1 MKRGFT
7 FLLVLAILLAQA
19 PGAWA
24 EVADPLTKIHKT
36 VHMSLEDAA
45 ALLADASEDTA
56 AELLALVEDLRA
68 CEGIYV
74 QEREADDYEAYT
86 ATLEI
91 WLEKGEP
98 RCAVDYT
105 NYMGML
111 SRYPAPITRAE
122 KGAGFHTEPSDGIQA
137 FQIDFD
143 AENMHIVWGDGAC
156 DYRLHKWSGDPKE
169 LEDTPFDETEDY
181 DFVVS
186 LLQQLVPKDAESR
199 IAYQAETKTLSLYFC
214 EKDRPRWFL
223 LERLDNNREALLQL
237 EEPLKQA
244 SDMAKS
250 YLDIFL
256 KDLFDPVPEP
266 SCIIAFVDHLRD
278 DSNYTDNDLIV
289 EVKDG
294 KVVYNIARNVK
305 KESVPSSAPTVGE
318 KNALKTAKQYLE
330 YTPFSYEGLVKQ
342 LEYEGYTHS
351 QAVYGADHCGA
362 NWKQEAVAMAKR
374 YLEVSS
380 FSYQGLID
388 QLEYEGFTH
397 EQAVYGADRTY
408 R

>member
-1 MKRGFT
+1 MKRFFT
-7 FLLVLAILLAQA
+7 FMLALAMLLTFV
-19 PGAWA
+19 PGARA
-24 EVADPLTKIHKT
+24 EVADPLTKIHET

-143 AENMHIVWGDGAC
+143 AENMHIVWGDGTC

-181 DFVVS
+181 DYVVS
-186 LLQQLVPKDAESR
+186 HLQQLVPKDAESS
-199 IAYQAETKTLSLYFC
+199 IIYQSDTKTLSLYFC

-305 KESVPSSAPTVGE
+305 KESAPSSAPTVGE

-330 YTPFSYEGLVKQ
+330 YIPFSYEGLVKQ

>member
-1 MKRGFT
+1 MKRVFT
-7 FLLVLAILLAQA
+7 FLLLSAILLTLT

-24 EVADPLTKIHKT
+24 AETDPLTKIQET
-36 VHMSLEDAA
+36 VHMNLADAA

-56 AELLALVEDLRA
+56 AELLALTEDLRA

-122 KGAGFHTEPSDGIQA
+122 KGSGFHTEPSDGVQT

-143 AENMHIVWGDGAC
+143 TENMHIVWGDGSC

-186 LLQQLVPKDAESR
+186 LLRQLVPKDAESR

-237 EEPLKQA
+237 EEPLKEA
-244 SDMAKS
+244 SDVAKS
-250 YLDIFL
+250 YMDIFL
-256 KDLFDPVPEP
+256 QDPFDPVPEA
-266 SCIIAFVDHLRD
+266 SCVIAFVDRLRD
-278 DSNYTDNDLIV
+278 DSNYTENDLIV

-294 KVVYNIARNVK
+294 KVVYNIARAVK
-305 KESVPSSAPTVGE
+305 KVSNPTPAPTVGE

-330 YTPFSYEGLVKQ
+330 YIPFSYEGLVKQ